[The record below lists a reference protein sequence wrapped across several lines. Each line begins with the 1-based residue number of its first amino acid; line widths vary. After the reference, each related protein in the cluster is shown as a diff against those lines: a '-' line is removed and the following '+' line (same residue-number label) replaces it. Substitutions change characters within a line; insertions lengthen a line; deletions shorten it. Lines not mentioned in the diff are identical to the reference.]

1 MSEKCEVTLS
11 REKESLQDVLWRHH
25 WALEP
30 APKSTTNYPRAPV
43 GITRKRSRMCCK
55 MATAVGYIYFCDMV
69 FFGAYIRYI
78 SMLLVCVL
86 CLVGGRCFLIRRLH
100 AIFRTQQHPIWPP
113 VLSPYGQTCRF
124 IILCNHSADSFCQTG
139 AIFLSCL

>member
-30 APKSTTNYPRAPV
+30 APNLQLIILELLWALREKDRACV
-43 GITRKRSRMCCK
+43 VRWQRQW
-55 MATAVGYIYFCDMV
+55 GYIYFCDMV

-86 CLVGGRCFLIRRLH
+86 CLVWGRSFLIRRLH

>member
-1 MSEKCEVTLS
+1 MYFDVIIERWSRRQNLQLIILELLWAL
-11 REKESLQDVLWRHH
+11 REKD
-25 WALEP
+25 
-30 APKSTTNYPRAPV
+30 RACV
-43 GITRKRSRMCCK
+43 VRWQRQW
-55 MATAVGYIYFCDMV
+55 GYIYFCDMV

-139 AIFLSCL
+139 AIFLSCLQMFIHLLRVDF